1 MYLRSLELQGF
12 KSFPDKIKLEFNKG
26 ISAVVG
32 PNGSGKSNIGD
43 AMRWVMGEQSSKT
56 LRGGKMEDV
65 IFHGTKDRPAA
76 GFAQVTLNIDNA
88 DRALSM
94 DTDLVAVSRKLYR
107 NGDSEYMINSKNVRL
122 KDVLELFMDTGLGR
136 DGYSIIGQGRI
147 ADIVSSKSTE
157 RREIFEE
164 AAGIS
169 KFRYKKE
176 EAERK
181 LKAAEDNIARLG
193 DILSELESRIGP
205 LEKQC
210 EKAKKFNELY
220 SRKSK
225 LEIDVWVTQMH
236 QIERTLAEN
245 KEKAQLLA
253 QQYEQTAADAD
264 KLENE
269 VELCREQSSERSV
282 KIDELK
288 AEIHQI
294 ELKNSQADAEVAV
307 IENDIKHL
315 NEQISTIRFQIDESE
330 GSKYLLEAELND
342 KREELSRL
350 GETQKKLEQDIDK
363 TELSFTELK
372 DRSDD
377 FDKSISESNFALSA
391 LYIKKSELAYKLES
405 AKNSFSDVQESL
417 ASTVEDGRDI
427 EGRCELADKELKS
440 LTAQRDK
447 TSESESELKNR
458 LAGLNKLLENKKN
471 KLSSAE
477 SLYDENNA
485 KLQQAE
491 QRLKVLLDLENSMEG
506 FGFPV
511 KHILTAT
518 RQGRISGVHGTV
530 TQLIK
535 VEQDYTVAIETALGG
550 AMQYMVVEDED
561 TAKRGIRLL
570 KEARAGRATF
580 LPMTTVK
587 GSRLKSPPAGEEG
600 FVAVASELVSCDS
613 KYSGIIDDL
622 LGRICIAEDLDS
634 ANDIARRHHFDFKI
648 VTLDGQVIN
657 RGGSF
662 TGGSATKNS
671 GILSRR
677 NEIEKLEITKNRL
690 SEEFKKLK
698 DDRERLVQET
708 AKYAA
713 DIDGSKD
720 QLSELSKQLMKLDMD
735 IDRVKNYAKECREK
749 QSALNAEAERL
760 SMRVTLLSKE
770 IDELNGLVSEN
781 DRLIVEGEADMQ
793 TSQNELDE
801 MKVRRE
807 ELSEKLSALR
817 MEQIELLKDIETC
830 NAAIVRI
837 NDSIT
842 NSSSDKSK
850 LLDQIEE
857 KKAGIEEKKRDIEKV
872 RSDAASSVKV
882 IDGLKKE
889 ISTAQREHLEL
900 SDKAVLLHQE
910 EKARLDEK
918 EKLSNEMNRLEER
931 IRSSASEY
939 DKLAEKLWSD
949 HELTVSEAEKDC
961 EPVENMPQANK
972 ELAELRA
979 KINAL
984 GNVNLGAIDEYA
996 EVSERYEF
1004 LKAQLGDVT
1013 KSKSE
1018 LETMIAELTET
1029 MKEMFITTFDKI
1041 NKNFKQVFTELF
1053 GGGHGELE
1061 LSDPDDVLECGI
1073 EIKVE
1078 PPGKIVKNLMS
1089 LSGGEQAFVAVCI
1102 YFSILKISPSPFCLL
1117 DEIEAALD
1125 ESNVVKYAQYL
1136 HRFTDTTQFIT
1147 ITHRRGTMEEADV
1160 LYGVTMQDKGI
1171 SKLLKMNPGDTI
1183 DLGSPKEEE

>member
-65 IFHGTKDRPAA
+65 IFHGTKNRPAA
-76 GFAQVTLNIDNA
+76 GFAQVTLNIDNT
-88 DRALSM
+88 DRALDM
-94 DTDLVAVSRKLYR
+94 DTDLVSVSRKLYR
-107 NGDSEYMINSKNVRL
+107 NGDSEYLINGKNVRL

-220 SRKSK
+220 GRKSK
-225 LEIDVWVTQMH
+225 LEIDVWVTQMK
-236 QIERTLAEN
+236 QIDRTLSEN
-245 KEKAQLLA
+245 KEKAELLA
-253 QQYEQTAADAD
+253 QQYEQASKEAEELSD
-264 KLENE
+264 K
-269 VELCREQSSERSV
+269 VDLCREQSSERSV
-282 KIDELK
+282 LIDELK
-288 AEIHQI
+288 AKIHQI
-294 ELKNSQADAEVAV
+294 ELNNSQADAAVAV

-315 NEQISTIRFQIDESE
+315 KEQISTLEFQIDESE
-330 GSKYLLEAELND
+330 GSKYLLECELKEKNND
-342 KREELSRL
+342 LASLDEA
-350 GETQKKLEQDIDK
+350 QKKLEKDIADTESKFSEIKDK
-363 TELSFTELK
+363 SE
-372 DRSDD
+372 D
-377 FDKSISESNFALSA
+377 FDKSISESNSALSG

-417 ASTVEDGRDI
+417 ASAVEDGRDI
-427 EGRCELADKELKS
+427 EGKCDLAAKELKTLS
-440 LTAQRDK
+440 AQREK
-447 TSESESELKNR
+447 AAEQEGELKNR
-458 LAGLNKLLENKKN
+458 LAGLNKLLENKKS
-471 KLSSAE
+471 KLASAE
-477 SLYDENNA
+477 SLYDDNND
-485 KLQQAE
+485 KLQQAK
-491 QRLKVLLDLENSMEG
+491 QKLKILQDLENSMEG
-506 FGFPV
+506 FGYSV
-511 KHILTAT
+511 KHILTASK
-518 RQGRISGVHGTV
+518 QGRISGVHGTV
-530 TQLIK
+530 SRLIK
-535 VEQDYTVAIETALGG
+535 VDPEHTVAIETALGS
-550 AMQYMVVEDED
+550 ALQFIAVENED
-561 TAKRGIRLL
+561 IAKRGIRLL
-570 KEARAGRATF
+570 KDARAGRATF
-580 LPMTTVK
+580 LPLTTVK
-587 GSRLKSPPAGEEG
+587 GSRSKNPPEGEEG
-600 FVAVASELVSCDS
+600 YVAMASELVECDS
-613 KYSGIIDDL
+613 AYRGIIDDL
-622 LGRICIAEDLDS
+622 LGKICIAEDLDT
-634 ANDIARRHHFDFKI
+634 ANDIARRHGFGFKI

-657 RGGSF
+657 AGGSF
-662 TGGSATKNS
+662 TGGSTTKNS

-677 NEIEKLEITKNRL
+677 NEIEKLEKTVEKL

-698 DDRERLVQET
+698 DDRERLIQET
-708 AKYAA
+708 AKFAA

-720 QLSELSKQLMKLDMD
+720 QLAEVSKQLMKLDLD
-735 IDRVKNYAKECREK
+735 IARVKDYEKECREK
-749 QSALNAEAERL
+749 HDALNAEAERL
-760 SMRVTLLSKE
+760 SMRVTLLTKE
-770 IDELNGLVSEN
+770 IDELNALAAEN
-781 DRLIVEGEADMQ
+781 DKAIVEGEADMQ

-801 MKVRRE
+801 MKAKRE

-817 MEQIELLKDIETC
+817 MDQIELSKDREACAASIERL
-830 NAAIVRI
+830 NESI
-837 NDSIT
+837 NS
-842 NSSSDKSK
+842 SSSDKTK
-850 LLDQIEE
+850 LLSQIEE
-857 KKAGIEEKKRDIEKV
+857 KKAGIEEKKKDIE
-872 RSDAASSVKV
+872 RIRAEAADSVKV
-882 IDGLKKE
+882 IDGIRKE
-889 ISTAQREHLEL
+889 ISTAQREHSEL
-900 SDKAVLLHQE
+900 SDKAELLHQE
-910 EKARLDEK
+910 EKAKLGEK
-918 EKLSNEMNRLEER
+918 EKLSNEINRLEER
-931 IRSSASEY
+931 IKSATAEY
-939 DKLAEKLWSD
+939 DKLADKLWTD

-984 GNVNLGAIDEYA
+984 GSVNLGAIEEYA
-996 EVSERYEF
+996 QVSERYEF
-1004 LKAQLGDVT
+1004 LKGQLEDVT

-1018 LETMIAELTET
+1018 LEKMIGELTET
-1029 MKEMFITTFDKI
+1029 MKEMFVTTFEKI

-1078 PPGKIVKNLMS
+1078 PPGKIVKNLLS

-1136 HRFTDTTQFIT
+1136 HRFTDTTQFIA

-1171 SKLLKMNPGDTI
+1171 SKLLKMDPGDTI
-1183 DLGSPKEEE
+1183 DLETPKKE